1 MNDQEK
7 KATQEETPKD
17 QKIELTDEEAEA
29 AAGGGG
35 FKPIKDL
42 PFHFGIGKNRR

>member
-17 QKIELTDEEAEA
+17 QKIELTDDEVEA
-29 AAGGGG
+29 AAGG
-35 FKPIKDL
+35 FKLNAARKIDSLK
-42 PFHFGIGKNRR
+42 KNWK